1 MYLKSIKARQRTIC
15 CSVIRKFPE
24 LQLEPLP
31 PVLRQY
37 AMSHIVHL
45 SPNSSYYNT
54 ILAMASTGVENGQ
67 GGGFER
73 INGDHAVTLRGRTYH
88 YLGHPN
94 SWTGGIP
101 YFTHDSV
108 QAAMEHGKGLN
119 TAAYV
124 KVIPQ
129 ILAGL

>member
-1 MYLKSIKARQRTIC
+1 MLCLILYILVQI
-15 CSVIRKFPE
+15 
-24 LQLEPLP
+24 LP
-31 PVLRQY
+31 TTTPYWPWQ
-37 AMSHIVHL
+37 
-45 SPNSSYYNT
+45 
-54 ILAMASTGVENGQ
+54 ASTGVENGQ

-94 SWTGGIP
+94 SWKGGIS

-108 QAAMEHGKGLN
+108 QAAVEHGKGLN